1 MGVSTCQ
8 LAQKSQR
15 KACERMES
23 CVNKRFDGLVVARR
37 RDDPNYAQ
45 VSGYINKELAMRF
58 KLACTAK
65 EVSQTDA
72 LEEAVRLWLEKN
84 EPPSLARGKRDE

>member
-1 MGVSTCQ
+1 M
-8 LAQKSQR
+8 
-15 KACERMES
+15 
-23 CVNKRFDGLVVARR
+23 ARR

-58 KLACTAK
+58 KVACTAK

-72 LEEAVRLWLEKN
+72 LEEAVRLWLEKTN
-84 EPPSLARGKRDE
+84 LPRLPKLSGIDELVVWAIAS